1 MTNGIVFVHKSNFSP
16 SPPVFLW
23 IFSYLISHVKKVIL
37 LLITVNANIMEV
49 DSKIIVVP
57 WDFTP
62 VTDYALQHAIKISR
76 MTHNDICLL
85 HIVEKITTE
94 GGIKAKQAAMNI
106 KGNEVERQY
115 GVKVKTH
122 VQRGTIFKQ
131 IPEFVNDR
139 GASLVVMGTHGMS
152 GMQKITGSWALK
164 VIAKSKVPYI
174 VVQAPPD
181 DQERYHNIVCPID
194 WRAEEKEK
202 LSMAIFM
209 GKYFDSKIHIL
220 KATRKDESL
229 AKKANLNLNYAVRML
244 IQNNIEYEISE
255 VPSDKLAERTL
266 ATANETKADLILIM
280 TTKDITFADY
290 VIGAKEQ
297 EIIANSSKIPV
308 CCVNPTSA
316 FANLGQFMYG

>member
-1 MTNGIVFVHKSNFSP
+1 
-16 SPPVFLW
+16 
-23 IFSYLISHVKKVIL
+23 
-37 LLITVNANIMEV
+37 MEV

-62 VTDYALQHAIKISR
+62 IAEYALQHAVKISR

-94 GGIKAKQAAMNI
+94 GGVKAKQASMNI
-106 KGNEVERQY
+106 KGNEIERNF
-115 GVKVKTH
+115 GVTVKTH

-131 IPEFVNDR
+131 IPEFVNDHS
-139 GASLVVMGTHGMS
+139 ASLVVMGTHGMS
-152 GMQKITGSWALK
+152 GMQKLTGSWALK
-164 VIAKSKVPYI
+164 VIAKSRVPYI
-174 VVQAPPD
+174 VVQAPPAD
-181 DQERYHNIVCPID
+181 MERFRNIVCPID

-209 GKYFDSKIHIL
+209 SKYFDTKIHVL

-229 AKKANLNLNYAVRML
+229 AKKANLNLNFTVRML
-244 IQNNIEYEISE
+244 IQNNIEYEIRE
-255 VPSDKLAERTL
+255 VPSDKLAEQTIEIAQQL
-266 ATANETKADLILIM
+266 NADLILIM

-297 EIIANSSKIPV
+297 YIIANSSKIPV
-308 CCVNPTSA
+308 CCVNPSSS

>member
-1 MTNGIVFVHKSNFSP
+1 
-16 SPPVFLW
+16 
-23 IFSYLISHVKKVIL
+23 
-37 LLITVNANIMEV
+37 MEV

-62 VTDYALQHAIKISR
+62 VTEYALQHAVKISR
-76 MTHNDICLL
+76 MTHNDICML

-94 GGIKAKQAAMNI
+94 GGIKAKQAAMTI
-106 KGNEVERQY
+106 KANEVGRNF
-115 GVKVKTH
+115 GVTVKTH

-139 GASLVVMGTHGMS
+139 GASLVVMGTHGIS
-152 GMQKITGSWALK
+152 GMQKLTGSWALK

-174 VVQAPPD
+174 VVQAPPS
-181 DQERYHNIVCPID
+181 DQERYHDIVFPVD
-194 WRAEEKEK
+194 FRAEEKEK

-220 KATRKDESL
+220 KAVRKDESL
-229 AKKANLNLNYAVRML
+229 AKKTNLNLNYTVRML
-244 IQNNIEYEISE
+244 IQNNIEYEIRE
-255 VPSDKLAERTL
+255 IPSDKLAEHTIEI
-266 ATANETKADLILIM
+266 AQEMKADLILIM

-297 EIIANSSKIPV
+297 YIIANSSKIPV